1 MQRVDLLCKILHRPS
16 VKEFLV
22 DGKPYLDYEPGHL
35 APIALAYSVYFA
47 ASCSLHDEESMRCF
61 GIPKSSMI
69 AKYQKEAE
77 AALARADFIT
87 TNDLTVLQAYVLF
100 LVRPPI
106 LTTSHPLNLPF

>member
-1 MQRVDLLCKILHRPS
+1 M
-16 VKEFLV
+16 

-35 APIALAYSVYFA
+35 APTALAYSVYFA

-61 GIPKSSMI
+61 GIPKSSMV

-106 LTTSHPLNLPF
+106 LTLHTH